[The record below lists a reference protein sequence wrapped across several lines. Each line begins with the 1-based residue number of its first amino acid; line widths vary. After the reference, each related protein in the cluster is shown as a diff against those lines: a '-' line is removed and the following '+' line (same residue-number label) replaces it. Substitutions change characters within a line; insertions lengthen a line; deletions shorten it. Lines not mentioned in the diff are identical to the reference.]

1 MERKVEWRLRDG
13 RQATVTVALV
23 TEERLWL
30 DGDESIV
37 PCCRLS
43 ITATVDGVGII
54 GTGEPE
60 TVNHPEIAAKIGKLA
75 IKAADLAKIN
85 AAIAEAKQ
93 TPEWQAKVERT
104 ARAMAES
111 KQYDEHQ
118 ARMRRAMGE

>member
-23 TEERLWL
+23 TEERVWL
-30 DGDESIV
+30 DGHDDVV
-37 PCCRLS
+37 PCCR
-43 ITATVDGVGII
+43 IDVTATVDGVTI
-54 GTGEPE
+54 GHGEPE
-60 TVNHPEIAAKIGKLA
+60 RVDHPEIVARIGKLA
-75 IKAADLAKIN
+75 VKAAELAKID

-93 TPEWQAKVERT
+93 TPEWQAKVERV
-104 ARAMAES
+104 AKAMAES

>member
-1 MERKVEWRLRDG
+1 MERKVEWKLRDG
-13 RQATVTVALV
+13 RQATVTVTLV

-30 DGDESIV
+30 DGDESVV
-37 PCCRLS
+37 PCCR
-43 ITATVDGVGII
+43 IDVTAAVDGVTI
-54 GTGEPE
+54 GRGEPE
-60 TVNHPEIAAKIGKLA
+60 LVTGHPEIVARIGKLA
-75 IKAADLAKIN
+75 VKAAELVKID

>member
-1 MERKVEWRLRDG
+1 MERKVEWELRDG
-13 RQATVTVALV
+13 RQATVTVTLV

-37 PCCRLS
+37 PCCRLDVV
-43 ITATVDGVGII
+43 ATVDGVGII

-60 TVNHPEIAAKIGKLA
+60 PVNHPEIAAKIGKLA
-75 IKAADLAKIN
+75 IKAAELVKIN

>member
-13 RQATVTVALV
+13 RQASVTVTLV
-23 TEERLWL
+23 TEKRIWL

-37 PCCRLS
+37 PCCR
-43 ITATVDGVGII
+43 IDVTATVDGVTI
-54 GTGEPE
+54 GHGEPE
-60 TVNHPEIAAKIGKLA
+60 LVAGHPEIVARIGKLA

-93 TPEWQAKVERT
+93 TPEWQAKVERV
-104 ARAMAES
+104 AKAMAES

-118 ARMRRAMGE
+118 ARMRRVMGY